1 MKKQHFFPLFIALMA
16 TLLACENKS
25 ATTDKAAETTTA
37 VATADGAKTTALKAK
52 FVSFTLGDAA
62 HFEFDDAS
70 GKHWDFADCRDT
82 TVNFAIELPSKEANS
97 ENQGWGAAKELQG
110 KWFDLEY
117 KMVEMP
123 EYPDGPMANLPVIVT
138 AKAAK

>member
-25 ATTDKAAETTTA
+25 ATTDKTAETTTA
-37 VATADGAKTTALKAK
+37 VTADSEKTTALKAK